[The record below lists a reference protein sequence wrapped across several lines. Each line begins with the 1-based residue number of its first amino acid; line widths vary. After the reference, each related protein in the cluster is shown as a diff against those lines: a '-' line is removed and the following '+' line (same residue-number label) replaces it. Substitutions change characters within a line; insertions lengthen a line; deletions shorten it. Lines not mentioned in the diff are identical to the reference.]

1 MELELTEEEAAI
13 LGEALECFI
22 VHPTT
27 DDDSRHCAI
36 DLAHHLLALAAGHF
50 DDWGDDSVN
59 HTFTQTEQD
68 FIQQGIEA
76 REQVKETSRAATR
89 REQRLAFGEFEV
101 EEPVTPAVT
110 NDPINW

>member
-27 DDDSRHCAI
+27 DDDSRDCAI

-50 DDWGDDSVN
+50 DDWGDA
-59 HTFTQTEQD
+59 EQE
-68 FIQQGIEA
+68 FVPQGTEA
-76 REQVKETSRAATR
+76 REQVTSRAAQR
-89 REQRLAFGEFEV
+89 RDLRLIS
-101 EEPVTPAVT
+101 
-110 NDPINW
+110 NDPFDW

>member
-1 MELELTEEEAAI
+1 MHVIKEISLELELTEEEAAI

-27 DDDSRHCAI
+27 DDDSRDCAI
-36 DLAHHLLALAAGHF
+36 DLAHHLLALVAGHF
-50 DDWGDDSVN
+50 DDWGDA
-59 HTFTQTEQD
+59 EQE
-68 FIQQGIEA
+68 FVQQGTEA
-76 REQVKETSRAATR
+76 REQVTSRAATR

-101 EEPVTPAVT
+101 EEPITPAVT

>member
-1 MELELTEEEAAI
+1 LELELTEEEAAI

-27 DDDSRHCAI
+27 DDDSRDCAI

-50 DDWGDDSVN
+50 DDWGDA
-59 HTFTQTEQD
+59 EQE
-68 FIQQGIEA
+68 FVQQGTEA
-76 REQVKETSRAATR
+76 HEQVTSRAATR

-101 EEPVTPAVT
+101 EEPITPAVT

>member
-27 DDDSRHCAI
+27 DDDSRDCAI
-36 DLAHHLLALAAGHF
+36 DLAHHLLALSAGHF
-50 DDWGDDSVN
+50 DDWGDA
-59 HTFTQTEQD
+59 EQD
-68 FIQQGIEA
+68 FVQQGIEA
-76 REQVKETSRAATR
+76 REQITSRAATR

-101 EEPVTPAVT
+101 VEEPLS

>member
-1 MELELTEEEAAI
+1 MELELDEKEAAVI
-13 LGEALECFI
+13 IEALECLI
-22 VHPTT
+22 AHPTT
-27 DDDSRHCAI
+27 STCKAEQAI
-36 DLAHHLLALAAGHF
+36 DLSHFLLALSAGHF
-50 DDWGDDSVN
+50 DDWGDAE
-59 HTFTQTEQD
+59 HEAEED

-76 REQVKETSRAATR
+76 REQVKATSRAATR

>member
-27 DDDSRHCAI
+27 DDDSRDCAI
-36 DLAHHLLALAAGHF
+36 DLAHHLLALSAGHF
-50 DDWGDDSVN
+50 DDWGDA
-59 HTFTQTEQD
+59 EQD
-68 FIQQGIEA
+68 FVQQGIGA
-76 REQVKETSRAATR
+76 REQITSRAATR

-101 EEPVTPAVT
+101 VEEPLS

>member
-1 MELELTEEEAAI
+1 MELELNEEEAAI
-13 LGEALECFI
+13 VSEALECFI

-27 DDDSRHCAI
+27 DDDARAIAI
-36 DLAHHLLALAAGHF
+36 DLSHFLLALSCGHF
-50 DDWGDDSVN
+50 DDWDSDL
-59 HTFTQTEQD
+59 TEAEED

-76 REQVKETSRAATR
+76 REQVKATSRAATR

>member
-1 MELELTEEEAAI
+1 MELELTEEEAAV

-27 DDDSRHCAI
+27 DDDSREIAI

-50 DDWGDDSVN
+50 DDWGDA
-59 HTFTQTEQD
+59 EQE

-76 REQVKETSRAATR
+76 REQVTSRAAQR
-89 REQRLAFGEFEV
+89 RDLRLIS
-101 EEPVTPAVT
+101 
-110 NDPINW
+110 NDPIDW